1 MTAEFIEKVVKLQ
14 SEVKVLKS
22 LKNNFGNYTYRN
34 VEQILAE
41 VKPILQKLGLTI
53 FMSDEVVFIGEN
65 RFYIKATIT
74 LTDGANKIE
83 SFGFAREAD
92 SKKGMDEAQLT
103 GSCSSYA
110 RKYALGGLLLLDDNK
125 DIDSMDNASQTNS
138 KTIKVQ
144 TPKKSLDL
152 ELKKLKENIF
162 AELQAGGVERD
173 EMINFFAFAGID
185 KDDKKDLKDFLG
197 CDIMS
202 LISQFKESKE
212 MGIWS
217 VLQG

>member
-41 VKPILQKLGLTI
+41 VKPILQKLGLML
-53 FMSDEVVFIGEN
+53 FMSDEIVFIGEN
-65 RFYIKATIT
+65 RFYIKAKIT

-92 SKKGMDEAQLT
+92 AKKGMDEAQLT

-125 DIDSMDNASQTNS
+125 DIDSMDNASQTNT

-144 TPKKSLDL
+144 TPKIDID
-152 ELKKLKENIF
+152 LKKLKESVF

-173 EMINFFAFAGID
+173 EMISFFKFAGID
-185 KDDKKDLKDFLG
+185 KDSKKDLKDFLS

-212 MGIWS
+212 MGVWN

>member
-41 VKPILQKLGLTI
+41 VKPILQKLGLML
-53 FMSDEVVFIGEN
+53 FMSDEIVFIGEN
-65 RFYIKATIT
+65 RFYIKAKIT

-92 SKKGMDEAQLT
+92 AKKGMDEAQLT

-125 DIDSMDNASQTNS
+125 DIDSMDNASQTNT

-144 TPKKSLDL
+144 TPKIDT
-152 ELKKLKENIF
+152 ELKKLKESVF

-173 EMINFFAFAGID
+173 EMISFFEFAGID
-185 KDDKKDLKDFLG
+185 KDIKKDLKDFLS

-212 MGIWS
+212 MG
-217 VLQG
+217 V

>member
-1 MTAEFIEKVVKLQ
+1 MTAEFLEKVVNLQ

-22 LKNNFGNYTYRN
+22 LKNSFGNYTYRN

-41 VKPILQKLGLTI
+41 VKPILQKLGLML
-53 FMSDEVVFIGEN
+53 FMSDEVVFIGD
-65 RFYIKATIT
+65 RFYIKATVT

-92 SKKGMDEAQLT
+92 AKKGMDEAQLT

-125 DIDSMDNASQTNS
+125 DIDSMDNASQTNT

-152 ELKKLKENIF
+152 ELKKLKESVF
-162 AELQAGGVERD
+162 DELQAGGVERD
-173 EMINFFAFAGID
+173 EMISFFAFAGID
-185 KDDKKDLKDFLG
+185 KDDKKDLNDFLS

-202 LISQFKESKE
+202 LISQFKENKE
-212 MGIWS
+212 MGVWS

>member
-41 VKPILQKLGLTI
+41 VKPILQKLGLML
-53 FMSDEVVFIGEN
+53 FMSDEIVFIGEN
-65 RFYIKATIT
+65 RFYIKAKIT

-92 SKKGMDEAQLT
+92 AKKGMDEAQLT

-125 DIDSMDNASQTNS
+125 DIDSMDNASQTNT

-144 TPKKSLDL
+144 TPKIDID
-152 ELKKLKENIF
+152 LKKLKESVF

-173 EMINFFAFAGID
+173 EMISFFKFAGID
-185 KDDKKDLKDFLG
+185 KDSKKDLKDFLS

-212 MGIWS
+212 MG
-217 VLQG
+217 V

>member
-1 MTAEFIEKVVKLQ
+1 MTTEFIEKVVKLQ

-41 VKPILQKLGLTI
+41 VKPILQKLGLML
-53 FMSDEVVFIGEN
+53 FMSDEIVFIGEN
-65 RFYIKATIT
+65 RFYIKAKIT

-92 SKKGMDEAQLT
+92 AKKGMDEAQLT

-125 DIDSMDNASQTNS
+125 DIDSMDNASQTNT

-144 TPKKSLDL
+144 TPKIDT
-152 ELKKLKENIF
+152 ELKKLKESVF
-162 AELQAGGVERD
+162 AELQAGGIERD
-173 EMINFFAFAGID
+173 EMISFFEFAGID
-185 KDDKKDLKDFLG
+185 KDIKKDLKDFLS

-212 MGIWS
+212 MG
-217 VLQG
+217 V

>member
-1 MTAEFIEKVVKLQ
+1 MTTEFIEKVVKLQ

-41 VKPILQKLGLTI
+41 VKPILQKLGLML
-53 FMSDEVVFIGEN
+53 FMSDEIVFIGEN
-65 RFYIKATIT
+65 RFYIKAKIT

-92 SKKGMDEAQLT
+92 AKKGMDEAQLT

-125 DIDSMDNASQTNS
+125 DIDSMDNASQTNT

-144 TPKKSLDL
+144 TPKIDT
-152 ELKKLKENIF
+152 ELKKLKESVF
-162 AELQAGGVERD
+162 AELQAGGIERD
-173 EMINFFAFAGID
+173 EMISFFEFAGID
-185 KDDKKDLKDFLG
+185 KDIKKDLKDFLS

-212 MGIWS
+212 MGVWN

>member
-41 VKPILQKLGLTI
+41 VKPILQKLGLML
-53 FMSDEVVFIGEN
+53 FMSDEIVFIGEN
-65 RFYIKATIT
+65 RFYIKAKIT

-92 SKKGMDEAQLT
+92 AKKGMDEAQLT

-125 DIDSMDNASQTNS
+125 DIDSMDNASQTNT

-144 TPKKSLDL
+144 TPKIDT
-152 ELKKLKENIF
+152 ELKKLKESVF

-173 EMINFFAFAGID
+173 EMISFFEFAGID
-185 KDDKKDLKDFLG
+185 KDIKKDLKDFLS

-212 MGIWS
+212 MGVWN